1 MNFYKY
7 LYQKGNWIFSFGLF
21 LLMLIGCDK
30 NLLDS
35 VPTDRLSENIFWK
48 SQADAELAVNAL
60 YNDLDGAEIF
70 YSDALTDIAHVNQ
83 PFAVDAY
90 IELGTYDASS
100 SRLYNTWSSAYKGI
114 GAANYFLANIGKIE
128 GSRDEAL
135 IARFIGEARVLR
147 AYQYI
152 KLAYLFGGVPL
163 VKAPLTLEEGRA
175 VQRADLKEIYDFI
188 DTELEL
194 AAASL
199 PESYSSNDI
208 GRITR
213 WAALGL
219 KARSD
224 LYAGRFA
231 AAAKAAKTIID
242 SKRFELYP
250 LYANLFTYAAENN
263 KEVLLDKQFLENIY
277 TQSVFNLLAPYSQQN
292 GQSTYV
298 PTKALTDSYE
308 TSSGLVITD
317 PNSGYDPKN
326 PYKNRD
332 PRLTFSIF
340 LDGDPLPNGAI
351 FHPAPNSVTADA
363 VGSTYIASTTG
374 FNIKKYIDKKD
385 LANPSKSGLNI
396 MLLRYAEILLTY
408 AEAKIELGEIDGSVY
423 EAINQIRNSRTDVKL
438 PIISNQVNQE
448 QLRQLVR
455 LERTVELAFE
465 GLHLADIRRWKT
477 AEKVVP
483 GKVYGITYQNN
494 NGEAVVVEAA
504 SESRV
509 FDSKKH
515 YLWSIPQ
522 REINLNPNLKQ
533 NPNW

>member
-7 LYQKGNWIFSFGLF
+7 LSPKRNLFFYLGLLSCTIF
-21 LLMLIGCDK
+21 GCDK

-70 YSDALTDIAHVNQ
+70 YLDALTDIAHVNQ

-100 SRLYNTWSSAYKGI
+100 SRLYSTWSNAYKGI
-114 GAANYFLANIGKIE
+114 GAANYFLANVGKIE
-128 GSRDEAL
+128 GSKDETL
-135 IARFIGEARVLR
+135 IARYIGEARVLR

-163 VKAPLTLEEGRA
+163 VEAPLTLEEGRA

-213 WAALGL
+213 WSALGL
-219 KARSD
+219 KARAD
-224 LYAGRFA
+224 LYAGRFE
-231 AAAKAAKTIID
+231 AAAKAAKAIID
-242 SKRFELYP
+242 SRRFELYP

-263 KEVLLDKQFLENIY
+263 NEVLLDKQFLENIY

-308 TSSGLVITD
+308 TANGLVITD
-317 PNSGYDPKN
+317 ANSGYDPKN

-332 PRLTFSIF
+332 SRLALSIF

-351 FHPAPNSVTADA
+351 FHPAPNSGTADA

-396 MLLRYAEILLTY
+396 ILLRYAEVLLTY
-408 AEAKIELGEIDGSVY
+408 AEAKIELGEIDASVY
-423 EAINQIRNSRTDVKL
+423 DAINQVRSGRTDVKL
-438 PIISNQVNQE
+438 PLISNQLNQS
-448 QLRQLVR
+448 QLRELVR
-455 LERTVELAFE
+455 RERTVELAFE

-515 YLWSIPQ
+515 YLWPIPQ

>member
-7 LYQKGNWIFSFGLF
+7 LSPKRSLFFYLGLLSCT
-21 LLMLIGCDK
+21 LLGCDK

-100 SRLYNTWSSAYKGI
+100 SRLYNTWSNAYKGI
-114 GAANYFLANIGKIE
+114 GAANYFLANVGKIE
-128 GSRDEAL
+128 GSKDETL
-135 IARFIGEARVLR
+135 IARYIGEARVLR

-188 DTELEL
+188 DTELDQ

-199 PESYSSNDI
+199 PESYASNDV

-219 KARSD
+219 KARTD
-224 LYAGRFA
+224 LYAGRFE
-231 AAAKAAKTIID
+231 AAAKAAKAIID
-242 SKRFELYP
+242 SRRFELYP

-298 PTKALTDSYE
+298 PTKALVDSYT
-308 TSSGLVITD
+308 TSKGDVITD
-317 PNSGYDPKN
+317 ANSGYDPKN
-326 PYKNRD
+326 PYKDRD
-332 PRLTFSIF
+332 PRLAFSIF

-351 FHPAPNSVTADA
+351 FHPAPNSGTADA

-396 MLLRYAEILLTY
+396 ILLRFAEVLLTY
-408 AEAKIELGEIDGSVY
+408 AEAKIELGEIDASVY
-423 EAINQIRNSRTDVKL
+423 DAINQVRSGRTDVKL
-438 PIISNQVNQE
+438 PLVSNQLNQS

-455 LERTVELAFE
+455 RERTVELAFE

-477 AEKVVP
+477 AENVVS
-483 GKVYGITYQNN
+483 GKVYGITYQNK
-494 NGEAVVVEAA
+494 GETVVVEAA

-509 FDSKKH
+509 FDAKKH
-515 YLWSIPQ
+515 YLWPIPQ
-522 REINLNPNLKQ
+522 REINLNANLKQ

>member
-7 LYQKGNWIFSFGLF
+7 LSPKRSLFFYLGLLSCT
-21 LLMLIGCDK
+21 LLGCDK

-100 SRLYNTWSSAYKGI
+100 SRLYNTWSNAYKGI
-114 GAANYFLANIGKIE
+114 GAANYFLANVGKIE
-128 GSRDEAL
+128 GSKDETL
-135 IARFIGEARVLR
+135 IARYIGEARVLR

-188 DTELEL
+188 DTELDQ

-199 PESYSSNDI
+199 PESYASNDV

-219 KARSD
+219 KARTD
-224 LYAGRFA
+224 LYAGRFE
-231 AAAKAAKTIID
+231 AAAKAAKAIID
-242 SKRFELYP
+242 SRRFELYP

-292 GQSTYV
+292 GLSTYV
-298 PTKALTDSYE
+298 PTYALVDSYT
-308 TSSGLVITD
+308 TSKGDVITD
-317 PNSGYDPKN
+317 ANSGYDPKN
-326 PYKNRD
+326 PYKDRD
-332 PRLTFSIF
+332 PRLAFSIF

-351 FHPAPNSVTADA
+351 FHPAPNSGTADA

-396 MLLRYAEILLTY
+396 ILLRFAEVLLTY
-408 AEAKIELGEIDGSVY
+408 AEAKIELGEIDASVY
-423 EAINQIRNSRTDVKL
+423 DAINQVRSGRTDVKL
-438 PIISNQVNQE
+438 PLVSNQLNQS

-455 LERTVELAFE
+455 RERTVELAFE

-477 AEKVVP
+477 AENVVS
-483 GKVYGITYQNN
+483 GKVYGITYQNK
-494 NGEAVVVEAA
+494 GETVVVEAA

-509 FDSKKH
+509 FDAKKH
-515 YLWSIPQ
+515 YLWPIPQ
-522 REINLNPNLKQ
+522 REINLNANLKQ

>member
-7 LYQKGNWIFSFGLF
+7 LSPKRSLFFYLGLLSCTIF
-21 LLMLIGCDK
+21 GCDK

-100 SRLYNTWSSAYKGI
+100 SRLYNTWSNAYKGI
-114 GAANYFLANIGKIE
+114 GAANYFLANVGKIE
-128 GSRDEAL
+128 GSKDETL
-135 IARFIGEARVLR
+135 IARYIGEARVLR

-152 KLAYLFGGVPL
+152 KLAYLFGTVPL
-163 VKAPLTLEEGRA
+163 VKAPLTLQEGREIRQA
-175 VQRADLKEIYDFI
+175 TLAEIYDFI
-188 DTELEL
+188 DSELDQV
-194 AAASL
+194 AASL
-199 PESYSSNDI
+199 PESYASNDV

-219 KARSD
+219 KARAD
-224 LYAGRFA
+224 LYAGRFE
-231 AAAKAAKTIID
+231 AAAKAAKAIID
-242 SKRFELYP
+242 SRRFELYP

-298 PTKALTDSYE
+298 PTKALIDSYE
-308 TSSGLVITD
+308 TSNGLVIND
-317 PNSGYDPKN
+317 ANSGYDPKN

-332 PRLTFSIF
+332 SRLALSIF

-351 FHPAPNSVTADA
+351 FHPAPNSGTADA

-396 MLLRYAEILLTY
+396 ILLRYAEVLLTY
-408 AEAKIELGEIDGSVY
+408 AEAKIELGEIDASVY
-423 EAINQIRNSRTDVKL
+423 DAINQVRSGRTDVKL
-438 PIISNQVNQE
+438 PLVSNQLNQS

-455 LERTVELAFE
+455 RERTVELAFE

-477 AEKVVP
+477 AENVVS
-483 GKVYGITYQNN
+483 GKVYGITYQNK
-494 NGEAVVVEAA
+494 GETVVVEAA

-509 FDSKKH
+509 FDAKKH
-515 YLWSIPQ
+515 YLWPIPQ
-522 REINLNPNLKQ
+522 REINLNANLKQ

>member
-1 MNFYKY
+1 MNFYNY
-7 LYQKGNWIFSFGLF
+7 LYQKRNLLYVFMILS
-21 LLMLIGCDK
+21 LLMAGCDK
-30 NLLDS
+30 DLLTT

-70 YSDALTDIAHVNQ
+70 YLDALTDIAHVNQ

-90 IELGTYDASS
+90 IEQGTYDASS
-100 SRLYNTWSSAYKGI
+100 SRLYNAWSNAYKGI
-114 GAANYFLANIGKIE
+114 GAVNYFLANVNKIE
-128 GSRDEAL
+128 GSKNEAL
-135 IARFIGEARVLR
+135 ITRYISEARVLR

-152 KLAYLFGGVPL
+152 KLAYLFGKVPL
-163 VKAPLTLEEGRA
+163 VTTPLTLQEGRK
-175 VQRADLKEIYDFI
+175 VQQAELAEIYDFI
-188 DTELEL
+188 DKELEQ
-194 AAASL
+194 AAAGL
-199 PESYSSNDI
+199 PHVYSGNDI

-219 KARSD
+219 KARAN

-231 AAAKAAKTIID
+231 AAVKGAKLIID
-242 SKRFELYP
+242 SHQFELYP
-250 LYANLFTYAAENN
+250 NYATLFSYAAENN
-263 KEVLLDKQFLENIY
+263 KEVLLDKQYLENIY
-277 TQSVFNLLAPYSQQN
+277 TQNVFNQLAPYSQQN

-298 PTKALTDSYE
+298 PTKALVDSYL
-308 TSSGLVITD
+308 TSNGQVITD
-317 PNSGYDPKN
+317 AADYDVKN

-332 PRLTFSIF
+332 PRLYHSIF
-340 LDGDPLPNGAI
+340 LDGDQLPSGAI
-351 FHPAPNSVTADA
+351 FHPAPNSGTADA

-385 LANPSKSGLNI
+385 LSNPSKSGLNI
-396 MLLRYAEILLTY
+396 MLLRYAEILLTF
-408 AEAKIELGEIDGSVY
+408 AEAKIEIGEIDESVY
-423 EAINQIRNSRTDVKL
+423 AAINQVRNSRNDVKL
-438 PIISNQVNQE
+438 PNINAIGDSG

-455 LERTVELAFE
+455 RERTVELAFE

-494 NGEAVVVEAA
+494 KGETVVVEVA
-504 SESRV
+504 SQGRV
-509 FDSKKH
+509 FDPQKH
-515 YLWSIPQ
+515 YLWPIPQ
-522 REINLNPNLKQ
+522 REINLNSNLRQ

>member
-7 LYQKGNWIFSFGLF
+7 LYHKRNLLFCLGLLSCTMF
-21 LLMLIGCDK
+21 GCDK

-70 YSDALTDIAHVNQ
+70 SLDALTDIAHVNQ

-100 SRLYNTWSSAYKGI
+100 SRLYNTWSNAYKGI
-114 GAANYFLANIGKIE
+114 GAANYFLANVNKIE
-128 GSRDEAL
+128 GSKDETL
-135 IARFIGEARVLR
+135 IARYIGEARVLR

-152 KLAYLFGGVPL
+152 KLAYLFGAVPL
-163 VKAPLTLEEGRA
+163 VKSPLTLQEGREIQQA
-175 VQRADLKEIYDFI
+175 SLNEIYDFI
-188 DTELEL
+188 DSELDQ

-199 PESYSSNDI
+199 PESYTSNDV

-219 KARSD
+219 KARAD

-231 AAAKAAKTIID
+231 ASAKAAKAIMD
-242 SKRFELYP
+242 SRRFELYP

-298 PTKALTDSYE
+298 PTKALTDIYE
-308 TSSGLVITD
+308 TSSGQVITD
-317 PNSGYDPKN
+317 VNSGYDPKN
-326 PYKNRD
+326 PSKNRD
-332 PRLTFSIF
+332 FRLALSIF

-351 FHPAPNSVTADA
+351 FHPAPNSGTADA

-396 MLLRYAEILLTY
+396 ILLRYAEVLLTY
-408 AEAKIELGEIDGSVY
+408 AEAKIELGEIDVSVY
-423 EAINQIRNSRTDVKL
+423 DAINQVRSGRTDVKL
-438 PIISNQVNQE
+438 PLISNQLNQS

-455 LERTVELAFE
+455 RERTVELAFE

-477 AEKVVP
+477 AENVVP

-494 NGEAVVVEAA
+494 KGETAVVEAA

-515 YLWSIPQ
+515 YLWPIPQ

>member
-7 LYQKGNWIFSFGLF
+7 LSPKISLFFYLGL
-21 LLMLIGCDK
+21 LSCMLFGCDK

-114 GAANYFLANIGKIE
+114 GAANYFLANVDKIE

-175 VQRADLKEIYDFI
+175 VQRANLKEIYDFI
-188 DTELEL
+188 DTELDQ

-199 PESYSSNDI
+199 PESYASNDV

-219 KARSD
+219 KARAD
-224 LYAGRFA
+224 LYAGHFE
-231 AAAKAAKTIID
+231 AAAKAAKAIID
-242 SKRFELYP
+242 SRRFELYP

-298 PTKALTDSYE
+298 PTKALIDSYE
-308 TSSGLVITD
+308 TSNGLVIND
-317 PNSGYDPKN
+317 ANSGYDPKN

-332 PRLTFSIF
+332 SRLALSIF

-351 FHPAPNSVTADA
+351 FHPAPNSGTADA

-396 MLLRYAEILLTY
+396 ILLRFAEVLLTY
-408 AEAKIELGEIDGSVY
+408 AEAKIELGEIDASVY
-423 EAINQIRNSRTDVKL
+423 DAINQVRSGRTDVKL
-438 PIISNQVNQE
+438 PLVSNQLNQS

-455 LERTVELAFE
+455 RERTVELAFE

-477 AEKVVP
+477 AENVVS
-483 GKVYGITYQNN
+483 GKVYGITYQNK
-494 NGEAVVVEAA
+494 GETVVVEAA

-509 FDSKKH
+509 FDAKKH
-515 YLWSIPQ
+515 YLWPIPQ
-522 REINLNPNLKQ
+522 REINLNANLKQ